1 MALNTQ
7 SFSAL
12 VQQQVAAIQAACST
26 ILSFVTGSLELARA
40 QAVAGVAMW
49 LQSLVLQFLAATRLS
64 TASGPDVDSFVADF
78 GLIREAAIPATGQVA
93 FARFSSSATA
103 YIPVGTQLSTADGTQ
118 QFVVVA
124 DATQAAF
131 NASTDTYIVPAG
143 VPSITATVQATGAG
157 GVGIA
162 GNVNANTITVISA
175 AIPGVDTVN
184 NAAPFSSGVN
194 QESDAA
200 LKTRF
205 QLFISG
211 LKEGTTAAVASAI
224 ANLQLG
230 LQYSL
235 TENAAYS
242 GGAQPGYFYVVIN
255 PATSTDLAS
264 AAAAIDA
271 IRPLSV
277 SFGVFAATQVNANVS
292 MTATAA
298 AGYTHA
304 QIAAALQN
312 AVADFIAA
320 IALGQPLYWSQLY
333 AVAYGV
339 AGVQEVGA
347 MLLNGTTSDLSAT
360 AQQVIVPG
368 TISIN

>member
-7 SFSAL
+7 SFTSL
-12 VQQQVAAIQAACST
+12 VQQQVAAIQSACSAVLT
-26 ILSFVTGSLELARA
+26 FLVGSLELARV

-49 LQSLVLQFLAATRLS
+49 LQSLVLQFLTATRLS
-64 TASGPDVDSFVADF
+64 TASGADVDSFVADF
-78 GLIREAAIPATGQVA
+78 GLLREAAIPATGQVS
-93 FARFSSSATA
+93 FARFSSSSTA

-118 QFVVVA
+118 QFLVIA
-124 DATQAAF
+124 DTTQGAF

-143 VPSITATVQATGAG
+143 TASITATVQAINAGAQ
-157 GVGIA
+157 
-162 GNVNANTITVISA
+162 GNVNANTVTVLSA

-184 NAAPFSSGVN
+184 NGAPFASGIDA
-194 QESDAA
+194 ESDAA

-211 LKEGTTAAVASAI
+211 LKEGTKAAVASAI

-235 TENAAYS
+235 TENLGYS

-255 PATSTDLAS
+255 PGTSGDI
-264 AAAAIDA
+264 AAAYAAIDA

-277 SFGVFAATQVNANVS
+277 TFGVFAATQVTAAVA

-298 AGYTHA
+298 TGYTHA
-304 QIAAALQN
+304 QIVPAMQN
-312 AVADFIAA
+312 AIANFIAA
-320 IALGQPLYWSQLY
+320 IPLGQPLYWSQLY

-339 AGVQEVGA
+339 PGVQEVTG
-347 MLLNGTTSDLSAT
+347 MTLNGATGDLNVT
-360 AQQVIVPG
+360 NQQVIVPG
-368 TISIN
+368 TVTVN